1 MDMTLIGSWVRLA
14 APEIV
19 LLSAVCAILVID
31 LFLPPRLRH
40 LTHSFS
46 LLALLLTAA
55 SVLQVGQG
63 LEEPIVTFSGMF
75 VLDRLAV
82 LMKVAVLLVAGVMLI
97 YARDYLRSR
106 EMDQGEFYLLVLF
119 SVLGMLVLISAAH
132 FITLYLGLELMSLSL
147 YALVAFN
154 QERSSSSEAAM
165 KYFVLGAIASGML
178 LYGMS
183 ILYGVTGSLEI
194 EVVAETILAQPVG
207 SLPLLLAMT
216 FIVAG
221 VAFKLGAVPFHNW
234 MPDVYQGA
242 STPVAMLVASASK
255 LAAFAM
261 AIRLLA
267 QGMEGLSEDWRDLL
281 IAMAVLSLAIGSIV
295 AIAQTNVKRL
305 LAYSAIAN
313 IGFLLLGILAAN
325 PVGYAS
331 ALFYILVYV
340 LMALGAFGALT
351 LMSRGGHD
359 AETLDDLKG
368 LNSRSPW
375 LAAVLAIFMFS
386 MAGVPPTAGF
396 YAKLMVLDAIV
407 EQGFSGLAI
416 VAVLFA
422 VVSAFYYLRVVW
434 QLYFESPGESTAV
447 ATNSDVRWLL
457 MANGGLVLALGIMPD
472 QLIRACLTAF

>member
-351 LMSRGGHD
+351 LMSR
-359 AETLDDLKG
+359 
-368 LNSRSPW
+368 
-375 LAAVLAIFMFS
+375 
-386 MAGVPPTAGF
+386 
-396 YAKLMVLDAIV
+396 
-407 EQGFSGLAI
+407 
-416 VAVLFA
+416 
-422 VVSAFYYLRVVW
+422 
-434 QLYFESPGESTAV
+434 
-447 ATNSDVRWLL
+447 
-457 MANGGLVLALGIMPD
+457 
-472 QLIRACLTAF
+472 